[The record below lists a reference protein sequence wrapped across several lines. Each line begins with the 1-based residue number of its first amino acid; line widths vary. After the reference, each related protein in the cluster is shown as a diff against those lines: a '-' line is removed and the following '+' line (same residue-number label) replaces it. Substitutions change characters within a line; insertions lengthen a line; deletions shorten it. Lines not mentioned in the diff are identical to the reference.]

1 MPPPR
6 PHARQP
12 APVRVERIATTPMTR
27 PQHDQAA
34 AALAEL
40 ITAWQ
45 HGPAAEPGEDPAS
58 LLPLPAQASNTDH
71 AAAPALSPITARTR
85 KPRHDLLPGPA
96 GQGGRA
102 RR

>member
-1 MPPPR
+1 M
-6 PHARQP
+6 
-12 APVRVERIATTPMTR
+12 RVERIATTPMTR

-58 LLPLPAQASNTDH
+58 LLPLPAQASNTD
-71 AAAPALSPITARTR
+71 
-85 KPRHDLLPGPA
+85 
-96 GQGGRA
+96 RA
-102 RR
+102 RSTGAIADHRQDTKATP